1 MGGDLYA
8 TSEMG
13 KGSCFTLMLPVKEV
27 EKPVRVQNQMPSTL
41 NILLVEDIEV
51 NVVVAKSVLEKLG
64 YVVDVAMTGQQAIEK
79 FEQQY
84 YDLLLLDIQL
94 PDMSG
99 FAVAKYLREGYENGQ
114 YDFYHL

>member
-1 MGGDLYA
+1 LGSGIGLAISQTIAQLMGGDLYA

-64 YVVDVAMTGQQAIEK
+64 YVVDRCDV
-79 FEQQY
+79 
-84 YDLLLLDIQL
+84 
-94 PDMSG
+94 
-99 FAVAKYLREGYENGQ
+99 
-114 YDFYHL
+114 